1 MSAAHLLSFVL
12 ALQAPEQQAADAIQW
27 RAPAGCPDRAA
38 LLAGIARRRGKPL
51 EPGQARVVARA
62 RAQGPHRY
70 RLQLELEVAGRR
82 ERRVL
87 HARTC
92 EALVDGVALV
102 VALAVDGNPGA
113 PPLGADLPGPADPP
127 LEPDPPLAPGV
138 VSPPGSPATP
148 PETVAPPSDG
158 PATPAGTVPSAP
170 GSAPTPPAAP
180 VPPASR
186 SPATPPTAVPPAS
199 NGPATPAAP
208 VPPAPGAPAT
218 VPEPVPVRRAPDDR
232 AAAPGSVPVAPAPEP
247 AAAPESPL
255 DAPVDRSPPDA
266 RARWRPGGF
275 LRLHGLGEVGA
286 LPGPTGGVGLA
297 GGLLWRWFRL
307 EVHAGYLA
315 PRLLDRP
322 ELRARVSL
330 FTVAVHGCARLG
342 RGRLEVPICLGAE
355 AGGIPAVAD
364 TGRAALGRWL
374 ALTGGVGAA
383 VRVHPRVALW
393 AFLQGLAAV
402 QRGTLAVREPGPDGE
417 LRILYDPGTGS
428 ARLALGVEVKF
439 GDPR

>member
-170 GSAPTPPAAP
+170 GSAPTPPPPPSRPLPGARRRPPPPSRPLPTARRRP
-180 VPPASR
+180 PPRPASPGRPGDGPRARPRPPGPRR
-186 SPATPPTAVPPAS
+186 SS
-199 NGPATPAAP
+199 
-208 VPPAPGAPAT
+208 
-218 VPEPVPVRRAPDDR
+218 RRARVRPRR
-232 AAAPGSVPVAPAPEP
+232 ARPEP